1 MIVIEFEENKYGNIN
16 RRKEVIFM
24 YGDWM
29 HEDFLVYTQNDV
41 ARKLT
46 DKMYGIILNI
56 NIDIDKNENKEDIS
70 YVR

>member
-29 HEDFLVYTQNDV
+29 HKDL
-41 ARKLT
+41 
-46 DKMYGIILNI
+46 MYGIILNI
-56 NIDIDKNENKEDIS
+56 NTDIDKNENKEDIS

>member
-29 HEDFLVYTQNDV
+29 HEDL
-41 ARKLT
+41 
-46 DKMYGIILNI
+46 MYGIILNI
-56 NIDIDKNENKEDIS
+56 NTDIDKNENKEDIS
-70 YVR
+70 YVSRLDGISTIRCKI